1 MKIAWLTFV
10 FAIVAGL
17 SRATAQAP
25 AASQPPQNQ
34 PPTTQSVTINTMD
47 RDIVPVV
54 IQSKQTQV
62 DTTTTRTESVS
73 KGKLNDGSYFDWR
86 DTVTTERQ
94 VDPNHTEVVQDIQ
107 ENDRQGGTRTTRQ
120 IKKDVTKTAGGQD
133 SKESEFRRNSSGAM
147 VLDRVNSAVT
157 TDHPDGSASTTRTEQ
172 APDVNGTL
180 KPVQQVQESVVPL
193 GATKKQITSQISRP
207 DHLDGTFKVVGRETS
222 TVDTSATG
230 TRTEKIIQEPD
241 GAGWKDTGR
250 VVTTETKLP
259 DGSVSRETIVEGRS
273 LESRSSTPLMNLD
286 SVVPQR
292 KIVEHEVH
300 KADGSVVM
308 QRDVFHRDVNGDWVP
323 QTFSTATPGSGYDH

>member
-1 MKIAWLTFV
+1 MKIAWLTFG

-25 AASQPPQNQ
+25 ASSQPPQNQ

-54 IQSKQTQV
+54 IQSKQIQV
-62 DTTTTRTESVS
+62 DPTTTRTESVS
-73 KGKLNDGSYFDWR
+73 KAKLNDGSYFDWR
-86 DTVTTERQ
+86 NTVTTEHQ

-107 ENDRQGGTRTTRQ
+107 ENDRQGGTHTNRQ

-133 SKESEFRRNSSGAM
+133 AKETEYRRNSSGAL
-147 VLDRVNSAVT
+147 VLDHVNSSVT
-157 TDHPDGSASTTRTEQ
+157 RENPDGSASISRTEQ
-172 APDVNGTL
+172 AADVNGTL

-207 DHLDGTFKVVGRETS
+207 DHLDGTFKVVGREVA

-230 TRTEKIIQEPD
+230 TRTEKTIQEPD
-241 GAGWKDTGR
+241 GAGWKDAGK
-250 VVTTETKLP
+250 VVTTETRQP
-259 DGSVSRETIVEGRS
+259 DGSISRETIEEGRS
-273 LESRSSTPLMNLD
+273 LSSKSAAPQMNLD
-286 SVVPQR
+286 AVAPQR

-300 KADGSVVM
+300 KPDGSVVM
-308 QRDVFHRDVNGDWVP
+308 QRDVFSRDVNGDWVA